1 MKPKLLTWI
10 SPALVTIA
18 ASAAFGESPVK
29 AEQEALIPKR
39 ETGVLEFLKK
49 HPEFDG
55 RGTIIA
61 VFDTGVDP
69 AAAGLQK
76 TSIGER
82 KIVDVIDATGS
93 GDVDTS
99 HTVEASKEG
108 TFEGLTGRTLTL
120 PKKIHNPAKK
130 FHLGIKRAKDL
141 FHGGVNKRI
150 SRLRSEAWQRELNLI
165 KDRRAEDR
173 RTAEKKGERSAFKK
187 TSVDLSLKE
196 KDEIAR
202 EQLLESLEK
211 DFASSDPGPIYDCVV
226 WSDGKQFHVIVDTD
240 EDGDLA
246 DEKILQPF
254 GVSGDYGTLSEEE
267 ASTFAVQVYEKGNL
281 LSIVTVS
288 GSHGSHVSSIAA
300 AHFPDAPHRDG
311 VAPGARILSIKIGDT
326 RMGGSSSG
334 VGEMRGVAACVQ
346 YEADIMNASWGGASQ
361 YQDGQDS
368 NAQLYNLLV
377 EKYGVS
383 GFVSAG
389 NSGPALSTLG
399 SPGGEATSIIG
410 VGAYVSSGM
419 ARILY

>member
-1 MKPKLLTWI
+1 MKPQLLTWI

-211 DFASSDPGPIYDCVV
+211 
-226 WSDGKQFHVIVDTD
+226 
-240 EDGDLA
+240 
-246 DEKILQPF
+246 
-254 GVSGDYGTLSEEE
+254 
-267 ASTFAVQVYEKGNL
+267 
-281 LSIVTVS
+281 
-288 GSHGSHVSSIAA
+288 
-300 AHFPDAPHRDG
+300 
-311 VAPGARILSIKIGDT
+311 ILSAPT
-326 RMGGSSSG
+326 RG
-334 VGEMRGVAACVQ
+334 RFT
-346 YEADIMNASWGGASQ
+346 IASFGPTA
-361 YQDGQDS
+361 
-368 NAQLYNLLV
+368 
-377 EKYGVS
+377 
-383 GFVSAG
+383 
-389 NSGPALSTLG
+389 NSFMS
-399 SPGGEATSIIG
+399 
-410 VGAYVSSGM
+410 
-419 ARILY
+419 